1 MTLLDRVENSQSGVL
16 RVQLNTDTGSVQA
29 SRILEWD
36 DEPIG
41 CIDFIAHGPLV
52 DDRRC
57 DVLLDIT
64 FSNDQ
69 FDGLPIYF
77 TATNLFDA
85 DKRTKISN
93 ASITELKRISFDIT
107 DERIVHSYDATKLK
121 IDLHSIA
128 KQTRTVIQDSTRA
141 TMTIGDPDIP
151 FKYMVKPFL
160 PQNSGVIL
168 YGSPKTGKSYL
179 GGSLG
184 ISVDAGYD
192 GIWPIEKAKVMY
204 VNLER
209 NEDSMRR
216 RLGQINRALGLNP
229 RRPLLMYNANESTLK
244 QAYASIAKDMVK
256 HEVKL
261 VIIDSLTQSGY
272 GDFNDNRVGAQV
284 IKALNR
290 LIKPTGAS
298 YLAIGHTPK
307 SDENTLLGAQSQI
320 AGADVMVSLKSTYHQ
335 RNKKQLGIMLKMV
348 RQNDSPPLDSPIVTL
363 EWDNLGLRTIDT
375 GDITNFS
382 SLMDQE
388 NDGRDPIELIEDY
401 LEDHGPQPVGKIHQ
415 AIVKNDKPVR
425 STVSQIL
432 NAWTIEKKG
441 AGALFIKK
449 GSKKTDPWDV
459 IRR

>member
-1 MTLLDRVENSQSGVL
+1 MLLDRLENIHRGVL
-16 RVQLNTDTGSVQA
+16 RVQLNADTGSVQA

-41 CIDFIAHGPLV
+41 RLNFIAHSPQIE
-52 DDRRC
+52 DRRC

-64 FSNDQ
+64 FSNEQ
-69 FDGLPIYF
+69 FENLPIYY

-93 ASITELKRISFDIT
+93 ASISELKRISFDIT
-107 DERIVHSYDATKLK
+107 DERIVHSYDSTKLK
-121 IDLHSIA
+121 IDLHSMG
-128 KQTRTVIQDSTRA
+128 KQAREVVQDSTRA
-141 TMTIGDPDIP
+141 TMAIGDPDIP

-160 PQNSGVIL
+160 PEKSGVIL

-179 GGSLG
+179 CGSLG
-184 ISVDAGYD
+184 ISVDAGYN
-192 GIWPIEKAKVMY
+192 GIWPVDKAKVMY

-244 QAYASIAKDMVK
+244 QAYASIAKDMVE

-284 IKALNR
+284 IKVLNR

-320 AGADVMVSLKSTYHQ
+320 AGADVMVSLKSEYHQ

-348 RQNDSPPLDSPIVTL
+348 RQNDSPPLDSPIITL
-363 EWDNLGLRTIDT
+363 EWDTLGLRTVGT

-388 NDGRDPIELIEDY
+388 NDNRDPIELIEDY
-401 LEDHGPQPVGKIHQ
+401 LQDHGPQTVGVIHQ

-425 STVSQIL
+425 NTVSQIL
-432 NAWTIEKKG
+432 NAWTAEKKG
-441 AGALFIKK
+441 TEAMFTKK
-449 GSKKTDPWDV
+449 GPKKTDPWDV

>member
-1 MTLLDRVENSQSGVL
+1 MLLDRLENIHRGVL
-16 RVQLNTDTGSVQA
+16 RVQLNADTGSVQA

-41 CIDFIAHGPLV
+41 RLNFIAHSPQIE
-52 DDRRC
+52 DRRC

-64 FSNDQ
+64 FSNEQ
-69 FDGLPIYF
+69 FENLPIYF

-93 ASITELKRISFDIT
+93 ASISELKRISFDIT
-107 DERIVHSYDATKLK
+107 DERIVHSYDSTKLK
-121 IDLHSIA
+121 IDLHSMG
-128 KQTRTVIQDSTRA
+128 KQAREVVQDSTRA
-141 TMTIGDPDIP
+141 TMAIGDPDIP
-151 FKYMVKPFL
+151 VKYMVKPFL
-160 PQNSGVIL
+160 PEKSGVIL

-179 GGSLG
+179 CGSLG
-184 ISVDAGYD
+184 ISVDAGYN
-192 GIWPIEKAKVMY
+192 GIWPVDKAKVMY

-244 QAYASIAKDMVK
+244 QAYASIAKDMVE

-284 IKALNR
+284 IKVLNR

-320 AGADVMVSLKSTYHQ
+320 AGADVMVSLKSEYHQ

-348 RQNDSPPLDSPIVTL
+348 RQNDSPPLDSPIITL
-363 EWDNLGLRTIDT
+363 EWDTLGLRTVGT

-388 NDGRDPIELIEDY
+388 NDNRDPIELIEDY
-401 LEDHGPQPVGKIHQ
+401 LQDHGPQTVGVIHQ

-425 STVSQIL
+425 NTVSQIL
-432 NAWTIEKKG
+432 NAWTAEKKG
-441 AGALFIKK
+441 TEAMFTKK
-449 GSKKTDPWDV
+449 GPKKTDPWDV

>member
-1 MTLLDRVENSQSGVL
+1 MLLDRLENIHRGVL
-16 RVQLNTDTGSVQA
+16 RVQLNADTGSVQA

-41 CIDFIAHGPLV
+41 RLNFIAHSPQIE
-52 DDRRC
+52 DRRC

-64 FSNDQ
+64 FSNEQ
-69 FDGLPIYF
+69 FENLPIYF

-93 ASITELKRISFDIT
+93 ASISELKRISFDIT
-107 DERIVHSYDATKLK
+107 DERIVHSYDSTKLK
-121 IDLHSIA
+121 IDLHSMG
-128 KQTRTVIQDSTRA
+128 KQAREVVQDSTRA
-141 TMTIGDPDIP
+141 TMAIGDPDIP

-160 PQNSGVIL
+160 PEKSGVIL

-179 GGSLG
+179 CGSLG
-184 ISVDAGYD
+184 ISVDAGYN
-192 GIWPIEKAKVMY
+192 GIWPVEKAKVMY

-229 RRPLLMYNANESTLK
+229 RRPLLMYNANESTLR
-244 QAYASIAKDMVK
+244 QAYARIAKDMVE

-284 IKALNR
+284 IKVLNR

-320 AGADVMVSLKSTYHQ
+320 AGADVMVSLKSEYHQ

-348 RQNDSPPLDSPIVTL
+348 RQNDSPPLDSPIITL
-363 EWDNLGLRTIDT
+363 EWDTLGLRTVGT

-388 NDGRDPIELIEDY
+388 NDNRDPIELIEDY
-401 LEDHGPQPVGKIHQ
+401 LQDHGPQTVGVIHQ

-425 STVSQIL
+425 NTVSQIL
-432 NAWTIEKKG
+432 NAWTAEKKG
-441 AGALFIKK
+441 TEAMFTKK
-449 GSKKTDPWDV
+449 GPKKTDPWDV

>member
-1 MTLLDRVENSQSGVL
+1 MLLDRLENIHRGVL
-16 RVQLNTDTGSVQA
+16 RVQLNADTGSVQA

-41 CIDFIAHGPLV
+41 RLNFIAHSPQIE
-52 DDRRC
+52 DRRC

-64 FSNDQ
+64 FSNEQ
-69 FDGLPIYF
+69 FENLPIYF

-93 ASITELKRISFDIT
+93 ASISELKRISFDIT
-107 DERIVHSYDATKLK
+107 DERIVHSYDSTKLK
-121 IDLHSIA
+121 IDLHSMG
-128 KQTRTVIQDSTRA
+128 KQAREVVQDSTRA
-141 TMTIGDPDIP
+141 TMAIGDPDIP

-160 PQNSGVIL
+160 PEKSGVIL
-168 YGSPKTGKSYL
+168 YGSPKTGKSYMC
-179 GGSLG
+179 GSLG
-184 ISVDAGYD
+184 ISVDAGYN
-192 GIWPIEKAKVMY
+192 GIWPVDKAKVMY

-244 QAYASIAKDMVK
+244 QAYASIAKDMVE

-284 IKALNR
+284 IKVLNR

-320 AGADVMVSLKSTYHQ
+320 AGADVMVSLKSEYHQ

-348 RQNDSPPLDSPIVTL
+348 RQNDSPPLDSPIITL
-363 EWDNLGLRTIDT
+363 EWDTLGLRTVGT

-388 NDGRDPIELIEDY
+388 NDNRDPIELIEDY
-401 LEDHGPQPVGKIHQ
+401 LQDHGPQTVGVIHQ

-425 STVSQIL
+425 NTVSQIL
-432 NAWTIEKKG
+432 NAWTAEKKG
-441 AGALFIKK
+441 TEAMFTKK
-449 GSKKTDPWDV
+449 GPKKTDPWDV

>member
-1 MTLLDRVENSQSGVL
+1 MLLDRLENIHRGVL
-16 RVQLNTDTGSVQA
+16 RVQLNADTGSVQA

-41 CIDFIAHGPLV
+41 RLNFIAHSPQIE
-52 DDRRC
+52 DRRC

-64 FSNDQ
+64 FSNEQ
-69 FDGLPIYF
+69 FENLPIYF

-93 ASITELKRISFDIT
+93 ASISELKRISFDIT
-107 DERIVHSYDATKLK
+107 DERIVHSYDSTKLK
-121 IDLHSIA
+121 IDLHSMG
-128 KQTRTVIQDSTRA
+128 KQAREVVQDSTRA
-141 TMTIGDPDIP
+141 TMAIGDPDIP

-160 PQNSGVIL
+160 PEKSGVIL

-179 GGSLG
+179 CGSLG
-184 ISVDAGYD
+184 ISVDAGYN
-192 GIWPIEKAKVMY
+192 GIWPVEKAKVMY

-244 QAYASIAKDMVK
+244 QAYASIAKDMVE

-284 IKALNR
+284 IKVLNR

-320 AGADVMVSLKSTYHQ
+320 AGADVMVSLKSEYHQ

-348 RQNDSPPLDSPIVTL
+348 RQNDSPPLDSPIITL
-363 EWDNLGLRTIDT
+363 EWDTLGLRTVGT

-388 NDGRDPIELIEDY
+388 NDNRDPIELIEDY
-401 LEDHGPQPVGKIHQ
+401 LQDHGPQTVGVIHQ

-425 STVSQIL
+425 NTVSQIL
-432 NAWTIEKKG
+432 NAWTAEKKG
-441 AGALFIKK
+441 TEAMFTKK
-449 GSKKTDPWDV
+449 GPKKTDPWDV

>member
-1 MTLLDRVENSQSGVL
+1 MLLERLENIHKGVL
-16 RVQLNTDTGSVQA
+16 KVQLNADTGSVQA

-36 DEPIG
+36 GEPIG
-41 CIDFIAHGPLV
+41 RLDFVGHSPLIE
-52 DDRRC
+52 DRRF
-57 DVLLDIT
+57 DVLLNIS

-69 FDGLPIYF
+69 FENQNICF
-77 TATNLFDA
+77 AATDLFNP
-85 DKRTKISN
+85 DKRVRLTNVAIKK
-93 ASITELKRISFDIT
+93 LKKVSFDFQ
-107 DERIVHSYDATKLK
+107 DERIIPSYGAEELGTDIISLAQQ
-121 IDLHSIA
+121 A
-128 KQTRTVIQDSTRA
+128 RAVVQDSTRA
-141 TMTIGDPDIP
+141 TMAIGDPDIP

-160 PQNSGVIL
+160 PEKSGVIL

-179 GGSLG
+179 CGSLG
-184 ISVDAGYD
+184 ISVDAGYN
-192 GIWPIEKAKVMY
+192 GIWPVEKAKVMY

-244 QAYASIAKDMVK
+244 QAYASIAKDMVE

-284 IKALNR
+284 IKVLNR

-320 AGADVMVSLKSTYHQ
+320 AGADVMVSLKSEYHQ

-348 RQNDSPPLDSPIVTL
+348 RQNDSPPLDSPIITL
-363 EWDNLGLRTIDT
+363 EWDTLGLRTVGT

-388 NDGRDPIELIEDY
+388 NDNRDPIELIEDY
-401 LEDHGPQPVGKIHQ
+401 LQDHGPQTVGVIHQ

-425 STVSQIL
+425 NTVSQIL
-432 NAWTIEKKG
+432 NAWTVEKKG
-441 AGALFIKK
+441 TEAMFTKK
-449 GSKKTDPWDV
+449 GPKKTDPWDV

>member
-1 MTLLDRVENSQSGVL
+1 MLLDRLENIHRGVL
-16 RVQLNTDTGSVQA
+16 RVQLNADTGSVQA

-41 CIDFIAHGPLV
+41 RLNFIAHSPQIE
-52 DDRRC
+52 DRRC

-64 FSNDQ
+64 FSNEQ
-69 FDGLPIYF
+69 FENLPIYF

-93 ASITELKRISFDIT
+93 ASISELKRISFDIT
-107 DERIVHSYDATKLK
+107 DERIVHSYDSTKLK
-121 IDLHSIA
+121 IDLHSMG
-128 KQTRTVIQDSTRA
+128 KQAREVVQDSTRA
-141 TMTIGDPDIP
+141 TMAIGDPDIP

-160 PQNSGVIL
+160 PEKSGVIL

-179 GGSLG
+179 CGSLG
-184 ISVDAGYD
+184 ISVDAGYN
-192 GIWPIEKAKVMY
+192 GIWPVDKAKVMY

-244 QAYASIAKDMVK
+244 QAYASIAKDMVE

-284 IKALNR
+284 IKVLNR

-320 AGADVMVSLKSTYHQ
+320 AGADVMVSLKSEYHQ

-348 RQNDSPPLDSPIVTL
+348 RQNDSPPLDSPIITL
-363 EWDNLGLRTIDT
+363 EWDTLGLRTVGT

-388 NDGRDPIELIEDY
+388 NDNRDPIELIEDY
-401 LEDHGPQPVGKIHQ
+401 LQDHGPQTVGVIHQ

-425 STVSQIL
+425 NTVSQIL
-432 NAWTIEKKG
+432 NAWTAEKKG
-441 AGALFIKK
+441 TEAMFTKK
-449 GSKKTDPWDV
+449 GPKKTDPWDV

>member
-1 MTLLDRVENSQSGVL
+1 MLLDRLENIHRGVL
-16 RVQLNTDTGSVQA
+16 RVQLNADTGSVQA

-41 CIDFIAHGPLV
+41 RLNFIAHSPQIE
-52 DDRRC
+52 DRRC

-64 FSNDQ
+64 FSNEQ
-69 FDGLPIYF
+69 FENLPIYF

-93 ASITELKRISFDIT
+93 ASISELKRISFDIT
-107 DERIVHSYDATKLK
+107 DERIVHSYDSTKLK
-121 IDLHSIA
+121 IVLLSMG
-128 KQTRTVIQDSTRA
+128 KQAREVVQDSTRA
-141 TMTIGDPDIP
+141 TMAIGDPDIP

-160 PQNSGVIL
+160 PEKSGVIL

-179 GGSLG
+179 CGSLG
-184 ISVDAGYD
+184 ISVDAGYN
-192 GIWPIEKAKVMY
+192 GIWPVDKAKVMY

-244 QAYASIAKDMVK
+244 QAYASIAKDMVE

-284 IKALNR
+284 IKVLNR

-320 AGADVMVSLKSTYHQ
+320 AGADVMVSLKSEYHQ

-348 RQNDSPPLDSPIVTL
+348 RQNDSPPLDSPIITL
-363 EWDNLGLRTIDT
+363 EWDTLGLRTVGT

-388 NDGRDPIELIEDY
+388 NDNRDPIELIEDY
-401 LEDHGPQPVGKIHQ
+401 LQDHGPQTVGVIHQ

-425 STVSQIL
+425 NTVSQIL
-432 NAWTIEKKG
+432 NAWTAEKKG
-441 AGALFIKK
+441 TEAMFTKK
-449 GSKKTDPWDV
+449 GPKKTDPWDV

>member
-1 MTLLDRVENSQSGVL
+1 
-16 RVQLNTDTGSVQA
+16 VQA

-36 DEPIG
+36 GEPIG
-41 CIDFIAHGPLV
+41 RLDFTAHSPQIE
-52 DDRRC
+52 DRRC

-64 FSNDQ
+64 FSNEQ
-69 FDGLPIYF
+69 FENLPIYF

-93 ASITELKRISFDIT
+93 ASISELKRISFDIT
-107 DERIVHSYDATKLK
+107 DERIVHSYDSTKLK
-121 IDLHSIA
+121 IDLHSMG
-128 KQTRTVIQDSTRA
+128 KQAREVVHDSTRA
-141 TMTIGDPDIP
+141 TMAIGDPDIP

-160 PQNSGVIL
+160 PEKSGVIL

-179 GGSLG
+179 CGSLG
-184 ISVDAGYD
+184 ISVDAGYN
-192 GIWPIEKAKVMY
+192 GIWPVEKAKVMY

-216 RLGQINRALGLNP
+216 RLGQINRALGMNP

-244 QAYASIAKDMVK
+244 QAYASIAKDMVE

-284 IKALNR
+284 IKVLNR

-320 AGADVMVSLKSTYHQ
+320 AGADVMVSLKSEYHQ

-348 RQNDSPPLDSPIVTL
+348 RQNDSPPLDSPIITL
-363 EWDNLGLRTIDT
+363 EWDTLGLRTVGT

-388 NDGRDPIELIEDY
+388 NDNRDPIELIEDY
-401 LEDHGPQPVGKIHQ
+401 LQDHGPQTVGVIHQ

-425 STVSQIL
+425 NTVSQIL
-432 NAWTIEKKG
+432 NAWTAEKKG
-441 AGALFIKK
+441 AEAMFTKK
-449 GSKKTDPWDV
+449 GPKKTDPWDV

>member
-1 MTLLDRVENSQSGVL
+1 MLLDRLENIHRGVL
-16 RVQLNTDTGSVQA
+16 RVQLNADTGSVQA

-41 CIDFIAHGPLV
+41 RLNFIAHSPQIE
-52 DDRRC
+52 DRRC

-64 FSNDQ
+64 FSNEQ
-69 FDGLPIYF
+69 FENLPIYF

-93 ASITELKRISFDIT
+93 ASISELKRISFDIT
-107 DERIVHSYDATKLK
+107 DERIVHSYDSTKLK
-121 IDLHSIA
+121 IDLHSMG
-128 KQTRTVIQDSTRA
+128 KQAREVVQDSTRA
-141 TMTIGDPDIP
+141 TMAIGDPDIP

-160 PQNSGVIL
+160 PEKSGVIL

-179 GGSLG
+179 CGSLG
-184 ISVDAGYD
+184 ISVDAGYN
-192 GIWPIEKAKVMY
+192 GIWPVDKAKVMY

-244 QAYASIAKDMVK
+244 QAYASIAKDMVE

-284 IKALNR
+284 IKVLNR

-320 AGADVMVSLKSTYHQ
+320 AGADVMVSLKSEYHQ

-348 RQNDSPPLDSPIVTL
+348 RQNDSPPLDSPIITL
-363 EWDNLGLRTIDT
+363 EWDTLGLRTVGT

-388 NDGRDPIELIEDY
+388 NDNRDPIELIEDY
-401 LEDHGPQPVGKIHQ
+401 LQDHGPQTVGVIHQ

-425 STVSQIL
+425 NTVSQIL
-432 NAWTIEKKG
+432 NAWTAEKKG
-441 AGALFIKK
+441 TEAMFTMK
-449 GSKKTDPWDV
+449 GPKKTDPWDV